1 MSLQDLHNNLML
13 NSIND
18 HIQEHTK
25 EKYPKG
31 EQFIGASSNE
41 NQPGELK
48 QICKC
53 VSQGIF
59 CGNTDNQR
67 DARRVQFFGTAIDSY
82 NSALKPLPRLPNLL
96 YCKA

>member
-13 NSIND
+13 NSING

-31 EQFIGASSNE
+31 AQSKE

-53 VSQGIF
+53 CCKYICPCVLFI
-59 CGNTDNQR
+59 
-67 DARRVQFFGTAIDSY
+67 AINMGSVYLGWTLSNIHEEYEDS
-82 NSALKPLPRLPNLL
+82 SLSI
-96 YCKA
+96 

>member
-31 EQFIGASSNE
+31 DQSIGTSSNE

-53 VSQGIF
+53 CCKYICPCVLFI
-59 CGNTDNQR
+59 
-67 DARRVQFFGTAIDSY
+67 AINMGSVYLGWTLSNMYEEYEDS
-82 NSALKPLPRLPNLL
+82 SLSI
-96 YCKA
+96 

>member
-31 EQFIGASSNE
+31 DQSNE

-53 VSQGIF
+53 CCKYICPCVLFI
-59 CGNTDNQR
+59 
-67 DARRVQFFGTAIDSY
+67 AINMGSVYLGWTLSNMYEEYEDS
-82 NSALKPLPRLPNLL
+82 SLSI
-96 YCKA
+96 

>member
-13 NSIND
+13 NSTND

-25 EKYPKG
+25 EKYHK
-31 EQFIGASSNE
+31 E

-53 VSQGIF
+53 CCKYICPCVLFI
-59 CGNTDNQR
+59 
-67 DARRVQFFGTAIDSY
+67 AINMGSVYLGWTLSNMYEEYEDS
-82 NSALKPLPRLPNLL
+82 SLSI
-96 YCKA
+96 

>member
-25 EKYPKG
+25 EKYPKVK
-31 EQFIGASSNE
+31 QSIGTSSNE

-53 VSQGIF
+53 
-59 CGNTDNQR
+59 C
-67 DARRVQFFGTAIDSY
+67 
-82 NSALKPLPRLPNLL
+82 
-96 YCKA
+96 CKYICKYRTI